1 MTFFVN
7 APEQIRTNSSDI
19 ALRDPLSEETRK
31 VRTHLLFV
39 AALAVLVKTYD
50 LKITKAPW
58 LDLDVPANAPQIL
71 EGALSVALCYL
82 LFVFVLYG
90 WQDFR
95 RWRLAGQVHLVH
107 GSFDLVLQ
115 SRNDLSVI
123 TQHIEKLTADAPLQ
137 EAIRTAVEAAALR
150 LPESQS
156 KLKALDSALFRF
168 NWLQWFRI
176 VVVEAAF
183 PIALGGFA
191 LIKIFSAIGPFVTA
205 VLK

>member
-1 MTFFVN
+1 MD
-7 APEQIRTNSSDI
+7 APELHRTKSSDI
-19 ALRDPLSEETRK
+19 AFRDPLSEETRK

-50 LKITKAPW
+50 LRITKAPW

-95 RWRLAGQVHLVH
+95 RWRLAGEIHLVH
-107 GSFDLVLQ
+107 GSFDLVLH
-115 SRNDLSVI
+115 SRNDLFAIS
-123 TQHIEKLTADAPLQ
+123 QHMDKLTADAPLQ
-137 EAIRTAVEAAALR
+137 AAIRKAVETAALR
-150 LPESQS
+150 LPESQA
-156 KLKALDSALFRF
+156 KLQALGSALRRL
-168 NWLQWFRI
+168 NWLQWFRVI
-176 VVVEAAF
+176 VVEAAL
-183 PIALGGFA
+183 PIVLGAFA
-191 LIKIFSAIGPFVTA
+191 LAKVSSALRPFINA

>member
-1 MTFFVN
+1 MD
-7 APEQIRTNSSDI
+7 APELHRTKSSDI
-19 ALRDPLSEETRK
+19 AFRDPLSEETRK

-82 LFVFVLYG
+82 LFVFLLYG

-95 RWRLAGQVHLVH
+95 RWRLAGEIHLVH
-107 GSFDLVLQ
+107 GSFDLILQ
-115 SRNDLSVI
+115 SRNDLFAIS
-123 TQHIEKLTADAPLQ
+123 QHMDKLTVDAPLQ
-137 EAIRTAVEAAALR
+137 AAIRTAVETAALR
-150 LPESQS
+150 LPESQA
-156 KLKALDSALFRF
+156 KLQTLGSALRRL
-168 NWLQWFRI
+168 NWLQWFRVI
-176 VVVEAAF
+176 VVEAAL
-183 PIALGGFA
+183 PIVLGAFA
-191 LIKIFSAIGPFVTA
+191 LAKVSSALHPFIIA

>member
-1 MTFFVN
+1 MTIFVN
-7 APEQIRTNSSDI
+7 APEQIRTTSSDI

-50 LKITKAPW
+50 LRITKAPW
-58 LDLDVPANAPQIL
+58 LDLDVPANTPQIL
-71 EGALSVALCYL
+71 EGALSIALCYL

-95 RWRLAGQVHLVH
+95 RWRLAGQVHLVQ

-115 SRNDLSVI
+115 SRNDLFVI
-123 TQHIEKLTADAPLQ
+123 TQHIEKLTVDAPLQ
-137 EAIRTAVEAAALR
+137 EAIRTAVEAAAMR
-150 LPESQS
+150 LPESQA

-183 PIALGGFA
+183 PIALGVFA
-191 LIKIFSAIGPFVTA
+191 LIKIFSAIGPFITA

>member
-1 MTFFVN
+1 MTIFVKG
-7 APEQIRTNSSDI
+7 PEQLRTNSSDI

-31 VRTHLLFV
+31 VRTRLLFV

-50 LKITKAPW
+50 LRITKAPW

-115 SRNDLSVI
+115 SRNDLNAIS
-123 TQHIEKLTADAPLQ
+123 QHIEKLTADAPLQ
-137 EAIRTAVEAAALR
+137 EAIRTAVETAALR
-150 LPESQS
+150 LPESQA
-156 KLKALDSALFRF
+156 KLQALGSALIRY

-176 VVVEAAF
+176 VVVEAAL
-183 PIALGGFA
+183 PIVLGVFA
-191 LIKIFSAIGPFVTA
+191 LTKIFSALGPFITA